1 MRNPDRLD
9 NFYDE
14 MKELHKKHFPDWRFG
29 QLMSN
34 FFGWVYKTY
43 KMDIFFPEDDKM
55 LIWFYEF
62 CGEKRNEHDR

>member
-14 MKELHKKHFPDWRFG
+14 MKELHKKHYCDYRFG

-34 FFGWVYKTY
+34 FFSWLYNTY
-43 KMDIFFPEDDKM
+43 KVDLFFS
-55 LIWFYEF
+55 
-62 CGEKRNEHDR
+62 